1 MQFKSTG
8 AKILT
13 HCVIGMIGHKPCSHH
28 HDHEKRLV
36 KNIAVIIMIGKKQ
49 CSHHHDHDKRIS
61 LEEIGHK
68 HCSHPYEL

>member
-28 HDHEKRLV
+28 HDHEKRWQ
-36 KNIAVIIMIGKKQ
+36 NY
-49 CSHHHDHDKRIS
+49 S
-61 LEEIGHK
+61 LLEQPVDVLIK
-68 HCSHPYEL
+68 S